1 MATTTLAELLKYRQG
16 LARTEYEKFK
26 DVYTSYGETPE
37 DVSDDIH
44 GALFHMESGAWHKS
58 KSCQADIQLFL
69 AGELLAKRSYAAAN
83 SMLMGLPAWYYD
95 EE

>member
-37 DVSDDIH
+37 DVSDDIQT
-44 GALFHMESGAWHKS
+44 
-58 KSCQADIQLFL
+58 CVII
-69 AGELLAKRSYAAAN
+69 N
-83 SMLMGLPAWYYD
+83 
-95 EE
+95 